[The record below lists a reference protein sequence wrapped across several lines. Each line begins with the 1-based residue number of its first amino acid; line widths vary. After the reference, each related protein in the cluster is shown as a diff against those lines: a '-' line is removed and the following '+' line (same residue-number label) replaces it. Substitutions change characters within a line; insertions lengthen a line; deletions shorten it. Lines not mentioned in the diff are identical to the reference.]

1 MDQKQIKEKYMEII
15 RTEVWPN
22 SPHMQTFEE
31 KQFYY
36 GVELANGDIYVI
48 EKPSIKKD
56 FCFGYGMYGADL
68 NNDQKRADAVAQKVR
83 ESQEYFIKENL
94 SEINQKIEMLMSS
107 HHVAYKYLNYTGQQ
121 SGSKL
126 KAYTVCHLCDGPEY
140 NPVRWTNLID
150 VERLTDEE
158 INALIDGYGVV
169 KGMFTKRLNTYL
181 KRYGLTKL
189 NVWTYLRD

>member
-1 MDQKQIKEKYMEII
+1 MDQKALKEKYMDII
-15 RTEVWPN
+15 CKDVWD
-22 SPHMQTFEE
+22 SPRMQKFAYDE
-31 KQFYY
+31 YGY
-36 GVELANGDIYVI
+36 GVELDDGDIAVI
-48 EKPSIKKD
+48 NKPRIKKD

-68 NNDQKRADAVAQKVR
+68 NNDQERADAVAQKVR

-140 NPVRWTNLID
+140 TPGRWTNLKD